1 MLRGSLVSMAL
12 LLLTACASR
21 GPLPVTQ
28 LDARQCDASADL
40 GSAEILTLDAPQ
52 PETLRFDGRQ
62 PACLAVVGTDTD
74 EDTSPVSYAV
84 VRLPRYS
91 EDWVMSL
98 DSQIDGQSLFAPEAY
113 TLDAQGRVLRSL
125 PFERFTQRG
134 DALSA
139 TLFFDAQNA
148 AERYLLVRS
157 ARQAVG
163 RKGAQLVSGAFAI
176 PLLNA
181 LMPVVYMQGTERE
194 RTHTLSH
201 NGVMRLQGR
210 SLSAV
215 RRGLPAQHVVRAEL
229 GALGR

>member
-1 MLRGSLVSMAL
+1 MILRRCLASIAL
-12 LLLTACASR
+12 LLLTGCASR

-28 LDARQCDASADL
+28 LDARKCDARADL
-40 GSAEILTLDAPQ
+40 NSATILTLEAAQ
-52 PETLRFDGRQ
+52 PETLRFDGSQ
-62 PACLAVVGTDTD
+62 PACLADAGLGTG
-74 EDTSPVSYAV
+74 PVRYAV

-91 EDWVMSL
+91 DAWVMSL
-98 DSQIDGQSLFAPEAY
+98 DSQIDGKSLFAPEVF
-113 TLDAQGRVLRSL
+113 TLDAQGQVLRSL

-139 TLFFDAQNA
+139 TLFFDEQNA

-163 RKGAQLVSGAFAI
+163 REGAQLVSGTFAL

-181 LMPVVYMQGTERE
+181 ILPILYLQGTERE
-194 RTHTLSH
+194 RAHTFSH

-210 SLSAV
+210 RLNAV
-215 RRGLPAQHVVRAEL
+215 RRGLSAQHVVRAEL
-229 GALGR
+229 GGLGR